1 MAPLDF
7 KHFTSA
13 DYKPGEDD
21 AVKYYAQKR
30 KKQYHGNESKDIDEL
45 SMKKD
50 KELPNLK
57 IPVKGKKG
65 TSKHMR
71 MKVHSQPYSSD
82 YKKAMNAS
90 VQSADRK
97 PEKYVKP
104 DGKVGIRMVKT
115 DKEVIKKE
123 QMQVFRVGHKDMSGN
138 VHATDPDDAMRK
150 LRKKGLKGDIKLTHR
165 GSVK

>member
-50 KELPNLK
+50 
-57 IPVKGKKG
+57 
-65 TSKHMR
+65 
-71 MKVHSQPYSSD
+71 
-82 YKKAMNAS
+82 
-90 VQSADRK
+90 
-97 PEKYVKP
+97 
-104 DGKVGIRMVKT
+104 
-115 DKEVIKKE
+115 

-150 LRKKGLKGDIKLTHR
+150 LRKKR
-165 GSVK
+165 S